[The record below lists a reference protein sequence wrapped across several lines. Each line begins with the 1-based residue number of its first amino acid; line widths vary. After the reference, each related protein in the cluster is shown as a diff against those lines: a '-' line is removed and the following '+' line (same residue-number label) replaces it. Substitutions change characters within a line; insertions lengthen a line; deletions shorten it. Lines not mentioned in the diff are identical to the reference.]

1 MSGCWTET
9 LLCTLQG
16 LRKKSEG
23 RASERGESEDLQEEE
38 EKEDAISEVVRS
50 VYRVA

>member
-1 MSGCWTET
+1 M
-9 LLCTLQG
+9 LLSSFSTLQG
-16 LRKKSEG
+16 LREENEG
-23 RASERGESEDLQEEE
+23 RVSKGKVRTSFHGKR